1 MESMVGKHQGL
12 PLIPPKS
19 TLAKI
24 KIGARHQAIKLVPDQ
39 RITPMGQMDPDLMFS
54 TRMRDHTHPGIGF
67 TLGRE
72 TLQHLHVSLG
82 RRPIQPN
89 TVLDGHGTRFVPAQG
104 RINGHGSLA
113 GMPVN
118 HRVIGFF
125 DPALLPQPTQESSP
139 HPFLSDHNE
148 STGLAI
154 EAIDQMG
161 LSIRSEVVTDP
172 ADETRQG
179 PLLGRVT
186 HQPRRFVDHKEIPA
200 FVNDFKK

>member
-1 MESMVGKHQGL
+1 MERMVGKHQGL

-24 KIGARHQAIKLVPDQ
+24 KVGTGHQAIKLVPDQ
-39 RITPMGQMDPDLMFS
+39 RISPMGQMDPDLMFPP
-54 TRMRDHTHPGIGF
+54 RMRDHTHPGIGG

-72 TLQHLHVSLG
+72 TLQHLHVGLG

-89 TVLDGHGTRFVPAQG
+89 TILDRHGTRFVPAQR
-104 RINGHGSLA
+104 RINGHGPLA

-125 DPALLPQPTQESSP
+125 DPALLPQPTQESGS
-139 HPFLSDHNE
+139 HPFLGDQNE
-148 STGLAI
+148 STGLTI
-154 EAIDQMG
+154 KAIDQVG
-161 LSIRSEVVTDP
+161 LSIRSEVLTDP
-172 ADETRQG
+172 ADQTRQG
-179 PLLGRVT
+179 SLLGRMT

-200 FVNDFKK
+200 LVNDFKK